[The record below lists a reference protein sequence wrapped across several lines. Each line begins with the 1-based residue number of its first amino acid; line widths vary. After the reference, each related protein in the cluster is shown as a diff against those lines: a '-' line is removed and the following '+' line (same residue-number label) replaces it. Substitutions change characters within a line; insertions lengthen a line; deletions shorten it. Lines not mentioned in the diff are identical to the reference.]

1 MDEAIK
7 KIAENYK
14 HMYDLGYEHGY
25 ETAKRDIEIEQL
37 KKELA
42 EVQS

>member
-7 KIAENYK
+7 KIAENNKYL
-14 HMYDLGYEHGY
+14 YELGYKNGY
-25 ETAKRDIEIEQL
+25 LAAKRDIEIEQL